1 MMYRK
6 LKEMII
12 INTHFIVL
20 SHHRS
25 GTNFLCNLLCANKEV
40 VCLNEPLSMHTNFF
54 KQKDLLVWKKE
65 EYNKGF
71 LHSSLKGNELL
82 IDYLKELRN
91 YMTNESVNRA
101 IGFKETMLFEKMT
114 WLKEFMPN
122 LKVIYLVRD
131 PRAVVNSVMRNNMYK
146 IWDYET
152 ILPRYIDSYLSDIK
166 SEVDFSNPFNLA
178 VWSWKIRHNL
188 FLWNQNLFD
197 SMVIRLEDI
206 VNEPIENAN
215 KIMTFLDREVSK
227 EQEEFLSKVYGDTK
241 KGKQFSVFTTKD
253 RVLNDWKSGVS
264 KENEIYII
272 QTLRKEMEELGYI

>member
-1 MMYRK
+1 MYK
-6 LKEMII
+6 IVKEMIT

-25 GTNFLCNLLCANKEV
+25 GSNFLCNLLCANKGV

-54 KQKDLLVWKKE
+54 KQNDLMPWKKE
-65 EYNKGF
+65 EFNEEF
-71 LHSSLKGNELL
+71 LHFSLKGNGLL
-82 IDYLKELRN
+82 IDYLKELRD
-91 YMTNESVNRA
+91 YMSNESTDKA
-101 IGFKETMLFEKMT
+101 IGFKETMLFEKLT

-122 LKVIYLVRD
+122 VKIIYLVRD
-131 PRAVVNSVMRNNMYK
+131 PRAVVNSVMRNDMYK
-146 IWDYET
+146 IWDYEM
-152 ILPRYIDSYLSDIK
+152 ILPRYIDNYLSNIK
-166 SEVDFSNPFNLA
+166 AEVDFSSPFNLA

-188 FLWNQNLFD
+188 FLQNQNLFD
-197 SMVIRLEDI
+197 SMIIRLEDV
-206 VNEPIENAN
+206 VNKPLSSAKQIMNFLGG
-215 KIMTFLDREVSK
+215 KITK

-272 QTLRKEMEELGYI
+272 QTLRREMEELGYI